1 MEFEKITTVNE
12 QLTARRDIVY
22 QGFEFKIIEKN
33 NKEIQFLKNTAEKLQ
48 ELNRELKEEND
59 RYSEEQ
65 MNEMYKYYKNG
76 GLFE

>member
-1 MEFEKITTVNE
+1 M
-12 QLTARRDIVY
+12 Y

-33 NKEIQFLKNTAEKLQ
+33 NKEVEFLKNTAEKLQ

-59 RYSEEQ
+59 RYSEQQ

-76 GLFE
+76 GIK

>member
-1 MEFEKITTVNE
+1 M
-12 QLTARRDIVY
+12 Y

-33 NKEIQFLKNTAEKLQ
+33 NKEVEFLKNAAEKIQ

-65 MNEMYKYYKNG
+65 MEKMYNYYKG
-76 GLFE
+76 KGY

>member
-22 QGFEFKIIEKN
+22 QGFEFKMIEQN
-33 NKEIQFLKNTAEKLQ
+33 NKEIEFLKNVAKNLR
-48 ELNRELKEEND
+48 ELNKELEEEND

-65 MNEMYKYYKNG
+65 MNEMYNYYKG
-76 GLFE
+76 KGY

>member
-1 MEFEKITTVNE
+1 M
-12 QLTARRDIVY
+12 Y

-33 NKEIQFLKNTAEKLQ
+33 NKEVEFLKNTAEKLQ

-59 RYSEEQ
+59 RYSEQQ
-65 MNEMYKYYKNG
+65 MNEMYKYYING

>member
-1 MEFEKITTVNE
+1 MEFKKITTVNE

-33 NKEIQFLKNTAEKLQ
+33 NKEVEFLKNAAVKLQ

-65 MNEMYKYYKNG
+65 MNEMYNYYKG
-76 GLFE
+76 KGY

>member
-1 MEFEKITTVNE
+1 M
-12 QLTARRDIVY
+12 Y

-65 MNEMYKYYKNG
+65 MEKMYNYYKG
-76 GLFE
+76 KGY

>member
-1 MEFEKITTVNE
+1 M
-12 QLTARRDIVY
+12 QYRDNMSVEN

-48 ELNRELKEEND
+48 ELNKELKEEND

-65 MNEMYKYYKNG
+65 MEKMYNYYKG
-76 GLFE
+76 KGY

>member
-1 MEFEKITTVNE
+1 MREN
-12 QLTARRDIVY
+12 
-22 QGFEFKIIEKN
+22 FEFKIIEKN
-33 NKEIQFLKNTAEKLQ
+33 NKEVEFLKNTAEKLQ

-59 RYSEEQ
+59 RYSEQQ